1 MGKCHGSMDTF
12 LHSVFSRDFSG
23 AKCEFAIDIVLST
36 SAFRIAYVSVLV
48 FDVANVT
55 QYGCYTVLIWY
66 YCLKIHYTVRINL
79 FVQLIW
85 LLSSSVPY
93 ISSNL
98 VNFMHTL
105 LLAVYTLVECRGRND
120 IHYLKNV
127 YFIVEI
133 FIWDNHAACLSK
145 APFNLHIWR

>member
-1 MGKCHGSMDTF
+1 MDTF

-79 FVQLIW
+79 FVQLI
-85 LLSSSVPY
+85 
-93 ISSNL
+93 
-98 VNFMHTL
+98 
-105 LLAVYTLVECRGRND
+105 
-120 IHYLKNV
+120 
-127 YFIVEI
+127 
-133 FIWDNHAACLSK
+133 
-145 APFNLHIWR
+145 